1 MKNVSIIGSTGSIG
15 RQALEVV
22 TAHRDRYR
30 VVALAAG
37 QNWRLLLEQIVVHR
51 PQLVAVATAEAARQ
65 LDENLPPGTK
75 TEIYWGEEGLL
86 ACATCPEA
94 QVVLTAVPGIL
105 GLSPTLAAINRGKD
119 IALANKETL
128 VAAGQLVMEQAR
140 RRQVA
145 ILPVDSE
152 HSAIWQ
158 CLDQK
163 PAATV
168 AGIIL
173 TASGGPFRQAGI
185 DLHRVTPEMALSH
198 PNWRMGKKVTVD
210 SATLFNKGLEV
221 IEAHWLFGLDY
232 QQIEVVIHPQS
243 IIHSLVRFVDGSV
256 LAQLG
261 LPDMK
266 VPIAYALSYPDRLP
280 GVSPAPDFCR
290 LGSLTFEA
298 PDRERFPMLDLAY
311 QAGRCGGTA
320 PALLNA
326 ANEIG
331 VEYFLTRRIGFADI
345 FRLCSQVMEL
355 VPSRPVSSLED
366 IMLADKMARAK
377 AGELISSIIH

>member
-1 MKNVSIIGSTGSIG
+1 MAG
-15 RQALEVV
+15 
-22 TAHRDRYR
+22 HRDKYQ

-37 QNWRLLLEQIVVHR
+37 QNWTLLLEQIVAHR
-51 PQLVAVATAEAARQ
+51 PQLVSVATEQAARR
-65 LDENLPPGTK
+65 LGESLPPGIK

-86 ACATCPEA
+86 AVATCPEA

-128 VAAGQLVMEQAR
+128 VAAGSLVMEWAR
-140 RRQVA
+140 RQGVA

-163 PAATV
+163 PAGSV

-173 TASGGPFRQAGI
+173 TASGGPFRRSNI
-185 DLHRVTPEMALSH
+185 DLNLVTPEMALNH

-243 IIHSLVRFVDGSV
+243 IIHSLVKFIDGSV

-261 LPDMK
+261 LPDMR
-266 VPIAYALSYPDRLP
+266 VPIAYALSYPERLP
-280 GVSPAPDFCR
+280 GVSPPPDFYH
-290 LGSLTFEA
+290 LGNLTFEA
-298 PDRERFPMLDLAY
+298 PDRVRFPMLDLAY
-311 QAGRCGGTA
+311 RAGREGGSCPT
-320 PALLNA
+320 LLNA
-326 ANEIG
+326 ANEVA
-331 VEYFLTRRIGFADI
+331 VEQFLAGRIRFTDI
-345 FRLCSQVMEL
+345 FRVASQVLERI
-355 VPSRPVSSLED
+355 PSQPVSSLED
-366 IMLADKMARAK
+366 VLLADDQARKK
-377 AGELISSIIH
+377 AGELISSIKH